1 MREGKFYVGWI
12 ISALLMYLLF
22 YLFHGILTNDLLKIS
37 IPRTVFLTVAAFVY
51 LALGF
56 GMSVLIDATFFK
68 KEIKSVYT
76 RAFIVGPLVGIFL
89 YCVAL
94 VVGVSFS
101 AKFSVVN
108 MLVDISWQIVEQ
120 TVGIVVIAFVKIITF
135 DPNEIEV

>member
-1 MREGKFYVGWI
+1 MRETKFYVGWI
-12 ISALLMYLLF
+12 ISALLMYLCF
-22 YLFHGILTNDLLKIS
+22 YLFHGILTNDLIKIS

-56 GMSVLIDATFFK
+56 GMSVLLDASFFK

-76 RAFIVGPLVGIFL
+76 RAFIAGPLVGIFL